1 MESRKYASTVI
12 LTTDKFTKLDKIMQV
27 KIIQERN
34 DLLKIHR
41 FVFQLEDEI
50 MVNIFTQCWLPIS
63 QYKYEQNLFP
73 VSPGLFT

>member
-1 MESRKYASTVI
+1 MESRKYASIVI

-63 QYKYEQNLFP
+63 Q
-73 VSPGLFT
+73 